1 MARDRGTADVMS
13 GGPSAILRRAAD
25 RDPQGLALV
34 TATRRLTYRAL
45 DLAAAAIAG
54 GLRSSGIAPG
64 EVVSLYSPNRWEW
77 IAAYHGILRAGAVV
91 NPINAMLT
99 AEEVAYILG
108 DCGAVAVVASGSSM
122 ERLGSLPERVRLV
135 VDLDGDSF
143 AELLAADPAD
153 PVDVAGDGPSTIAYT
168 SGTTGHP
175 KGAVQSQYGV
185 LVNCLHTAK
194 LHGRGPDD
202 VVVTALPL
210 PHVFGNVSVNSTFAA
225 GGTVVLRERFDC
237 ADVFETIKVHRATM
251 FEGVPAMY
259 ARLLADPALT
269 GADLSSVTRS
279 TVGGQTIAVATLRAW
294 QEVSGAPLLQ
304 VWGMT
309 ELSGHAT
316 THRVDGPEVL
326 GSIGVPF
333 PGVEI
338 RVAALDEPARDAGVG
353 KRGELMVRGPVV
365 MLGYHDR
372 PKATAETI
380 DAEGWLSTGD
390 IGYAAESGHLFVV
403 DRKKDLIITGGY
415 NVYPAEIERVLA
427 GHPAVAMVGAGAVPD
442 PVLGELAC
450 AYVVLRPDTSATAAE
465 LIAFTEPHLAPYKR
479 PRLVR
484 FVPRLPTTTSG
495 KIMRRRLAAV
505 ADGRDE

>member
-1 MARDRGTADVMS
+1 MTA
-13 GGPSAILRRAAD
+13 GPSAILRLAAD
-25 RDPQGLALV
+25 RDPDGLALV
-34 TATRRLTYRAL
+34 TATDRLTYREL
-45 DLAAAAIAG
+45 DRAAAAIAG
-54 GLRSSGIAPG
+54 GLQRHGIAPG

-99 AEEVAYILG
+99 SEEVDYILN
-108 DCGAVAVVASGSSM
+108 DCGAVAIVASGPLLQ
-122 ERLGSLPERVRLV
+122 RLRSLPAGLRLV
-135 VDLDGDSF
+135 VDLEECSF
-143 AELLAADPAD
+143 GELLEAEPIDPVEVAADAPC
-153 PVDVAGDGPSTIAYT
+153 TIAYT

-185 LVNCLHTAK
+185 LVNCEHTAQ

-210 PHVFGNVSVNSTFAA
+210 PHVFGNVSVNSTFLA

-237 ADVFETIKVHRATM
+237 ADVFESIKVHRATM

-259 ARLLADPALT
+259 ARLLADPALAT
-269 GADLSSVTRS
+269 ADLSSVTRS
-279 TVGGQTIAVATLRAW
+279 TVGGQTIAVSTMQAW

-316 THRVDGPEVL
+316 THRYDGPEVL

-338 RVAALDEPARDAGVG
+338 RIAALDQPTREAAVEE
-353 KRGELMVRGPVV
+353 RGELMVRGPVV

-380 DAEGWLSTGD
+380 DPEGWLSTGD
-390 IGYAAESGHLFVV
+390 IGYRIESGHLFIV

-442 PVLGELAC
+442 AVLGELAC
-450 AYVVLRPDTSATAAE
+450 AYVVLRPGASATEAE
-465 LIAFTEPHLAPYKR
+465 LIGFTETHLAPYKR

-484 FVPRLPTTTSG
+484 FVSQLPTTTSG

-505 ADGRDE
+505 ADGEDVAAGKGTVE